1 MLSCIDLYRLG
12 KQCKFYFGNKNIN
25 LVSPSARHKAAIVKR
40 YMYWPIF
47 RIPLALLYGSRIGVL
62 VKENYML
69 ICYFVVVCSVFLY
82 SILCWWLLHR
92 SYLWLNS
99 SPITRICFTDYLE
112 LAMLLFSFAVP
123 VTILHGTVIN
133 TTFNI

>member
-99 SPITRICFTDYLE
+99 SPITRICFTDYLDTGNVIV
-112 LAMLLFSFAVP
+112 LLRCPSNYF
-123 VTILHGTVIN
+123 TCTVIN